1 MKRQSTVTVHTLATE
16 CGLLPD
22 SASARV
28 LAAII
33 ILILALI

>member
-16 CGLLPD
+16 CGLSPD